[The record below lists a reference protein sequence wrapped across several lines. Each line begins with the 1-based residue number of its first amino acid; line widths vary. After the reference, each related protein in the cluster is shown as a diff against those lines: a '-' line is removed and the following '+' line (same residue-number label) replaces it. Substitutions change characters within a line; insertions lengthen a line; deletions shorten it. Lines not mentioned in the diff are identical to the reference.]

1 MGTGWHHQGDIV
13 SVSAG
18 RHATHFP
25 IRCRKTKIL
34 DKRLLSGLSMVGLL
48 ILGGCVAL
56 VWRPGIEP
64 VPPPT
69 ADSFSPAAVVRG
81 QMLAGAGN
89 CAVCHTSDP
98 VHPYAGG
105 VGFASSFGTIYSTNI
120 TPDAATGIGHWSLAA
135 FTRAMHEGLAR
146 DGSHLFPA
154 FPYDHFTKVSD
165 GDLEALY
172 AFLMT
177 LTPVIA
183 PDRKND
189 LPFPMNIR
197 ALQAGWKLLYFR
209 PGRYAADTT
218 KSPDWNRGAYLGEGL
233 AHCSACHSPR
243 NALGAEDPRQAYGGA
258 VIDGWIAPAL
268 TDANPSPLIWSEP
281 ELFTYLRGGVTVLHG
296 SAVGP
301 MSSVVHG
308 GLSALPDEDI
318 HSIAVYYAD
327 LGRRTAPGGGKTAIR
342 SRALVASM
350 PGIGQTND
358 VDARL
363 YVAACAACHYSSSAD
378 PSAQRPDLALNSALR
393 LDQPTNLIQVVL
405 HGVGVAEGDPSLMM
419 PGFAAALSD
428 ADIARL
434 IVYLRR
440 TQTGL
445 PPWADVEP
453 QVAAIRKARG
463 DAP

>member
-1 MGTGWHHQGDIV
+1 M
-13 SVSAG
+13 
-18 RHATHFP
+18 
-25 IRCRKTKIL
+25 
-34 DKRLLSGLSMVGLL
+34 DKRLLAGLSMVGLL

-56 VWRPGIEP
+56 VWRPAIEP

-69 ADSFSPAAVVRG
+69 AASFSAAAVARG
-81 QMLAGAGN
+81 QVLAGAGN
-89 CAVCHTSDP
+89 CAVCHTSDAGN
-98 VHPYAGG
+98 PYAGG

-120 TPDAATGIGHWSLAA
+120 TPDAATGIGRWSQAA
-135 FTRAMHEGLAR
+135 FTRAMHEGVAR

-165 GDLEALY
+165 GDLQALY

-183 PDRKND
+183 SDRKND

-209 PGRYAADTT
+209 PGRDVPDPA
-218 KSPDWNRGAYLGEGL
+218 KSKSWNRGAYLGEGL

-243 NALGAEDPRQAYGGA
+243 NALGAEDPRQAYSGA

-268 TDANPSPLIWSEP
+268 TNANPSPLIWSEP
-281 ELFTYLRGGVTVLHG
+281 ELFAYLRGGVTALHG

-301 MSSVVHG
+301 MSSVVHR
-308 GLSALPDEDI
+308 GLSALPDQDI
-318 HSIAVYYAD
+318 RSIAVYYAD
-327 LGRRTAPGGGKTAIR
+327 LGRRTAPGGSETAIR
-342 SRALVASM
+342 SRATVAPR
-350 PGIGQTND
+350 PGIGQADD
-358 VDARL
+358 VDSRL
-363 YVAACAACHYSSSAD
+363 YVAACAACHYSRGAD

-405 HGVGVAEGDPSLMM
+405 HGIGVAEGDPSLIM
-419 PGFAAALSD
+419 PGFAAALGD
-428 ADIARL
+428 EDIARL

-440 TQTGL
+440 TQAGL

-463 DAP
+463 DAL